1 MSAAAFLRR
10 FGRDRRGAGA
20 AEFAL
25 VLPLSILFLVGLLDT
40 GRLFYDI
47 NRGEK
52 ATQIGARWAV
62 VTDPLAPELASTSY
76 VGFVTPG
83 GVTVNQGDRIPADAL
98 GLVECT
104 QDGCK
109 CDPAPCP
116 TGLTDTRAAYADPA
130 AFNNLLARMQEI
142 MPQIEAAD
150 LIVEYRGSGLGY
162 AGDPNSMDISPLVTV
177 RIDGLDFS
185 PFILLG
191 LDIDLP
197 DFSYTLTMEDG
208 DGTSSN

>member
-109 CDPAPCP
+109 CDAAPVWAMPAIP
-116 TGLTDTRAAYADPA
+116 TAWTFRHWSRFESTASISRPSSCSGWTSTCRTSRTR
-130 AFNNLLARMQEI
+130 
-142 MPQIEAAD
+142 
-150 LIVEYRGSGLGY
+150 
-162 AGDPNSMDISPLVTV
+162 
-177 RIDGLDFS
+177 
-185 PFILLG
+185 
-191 LDIDLP
+191 
-197 DFSYTLTMEDG
+197 
-208 DGTSSN
+208 